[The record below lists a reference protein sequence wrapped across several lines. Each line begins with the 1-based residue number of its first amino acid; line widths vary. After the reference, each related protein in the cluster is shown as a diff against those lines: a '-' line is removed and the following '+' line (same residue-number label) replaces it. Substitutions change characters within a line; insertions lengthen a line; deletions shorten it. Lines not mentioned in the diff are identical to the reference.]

1 MSIFPVLSFRELKL
15 PSPTWQSSEF
25 IEVIYRSIDKGLL
38 TRTKLIERQKHHQK
52 SQPRI

>member
-25 IEVIYRSIDKGLL
+25 IEVIYRGTHVGLL
-38 TRTKLIERQKHHQK
+38 
-52 SQPRI
+52 SSDS